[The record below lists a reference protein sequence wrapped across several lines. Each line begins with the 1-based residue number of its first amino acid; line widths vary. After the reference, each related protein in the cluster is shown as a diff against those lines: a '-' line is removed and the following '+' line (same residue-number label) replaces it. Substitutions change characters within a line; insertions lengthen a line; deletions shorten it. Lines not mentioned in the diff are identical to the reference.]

1 MEGRETLVGI
11 GTTPKMNPAR
21 RNVARSRGRRRIG
34 IVIAPNLWRTFFRGR
49 WLLATVIVLVAVGVM
64 GRLGIWQ
71 LNRLQGRQAANAVIA
86 RQLAE
91 PPIAV
96 NAQNAT
102 TIDPNDLSFRR
113 VSLQGE
119 WDYAH
124 EVELRYR
131 SYDGQPGIHLL
142 TPLRLTGSDT
152 YVLVDRGWISFEQT
166 GPVGRQPYDSGAGG
180 GIEGL
185 IYATIPQDSPS
196 TEPGVFSQIDLV
208 RIGAQLPYPIQN
220 YWVQRLPS
228 GTNQTPP
235 LSEGLPDLGDGS
247 HLSYVI
253 QWWAFALTLLITYVF
268 FVNAA
273 LLRGKRKK

>member
-1 MEGRETLVGI
+1 MGI

-34 IVIAPNLWRTFFRGR
+34 IGIAPNLWRTFFRGR
-49 WLLATVIVLVAVGVM
+49 WLPATVVVLVAIGVM
-64 GRLGIWQ
+64 VRLGVWQ
-71 LNRLQGRQAANAVIA
+71 LHRLEGRRAANAVIA

-91 PPIAV
+91 PPITIDD
-96 NAQNAT
+96 QNAT
-102 TIDPNDLSFRR
+102 TVDPNELSFRR

-124 EVELRYR
+124 EMELRYR

-142 TPLRLTGSDT
+142 TPLHLTGSDT

-185 IYATIPQDSPS
+185 IYALIPQDGPS
-196 TEPGVFSQIDLV
+196 TEPGVFSQIDLA

-220 YWVQRLPS
+220 YWVQRLPA
-228 GTNQTPP
+228 GANQTPP

-247 HLSYVI
+247 HLNYVI
-253 QWWAFALTLLITYVF
+253 QWWAFALTLLITYIF

-273 LLRGKRKK
+273 LLRGSRASRRVGE

>member
-1 MEGRETLVGI
+1 LGI

-34 IVIAPNLWRTFFRGR
+34 IGIAPNLLRTFFRGR
-49 WLLATVIVLVAVGVM
+49 WLPATVVVLVAIGVM
-64 GRLGIWQ
+64 VRLGVWQ
-71 LNRLQGRQAANAVIA
+71 LHRLEGRRAANAVIA
-86 RQLAE
+86 RQLAD
-91 PPIAV
+91 PPITIDD
-96 NAQNAT
+96 QNAT
-102 TIDPNDLSFRR
+102 TVDPNELSFRR

-124 EVELRYR
+124 EMELRYR

-142 TPLRLTGSDT
+142 TPLHLTGSDT

-185 IYATIPQDSPS
+185 IYASIPQDGPS
-196 TEPGVFSQIDLV
+196 TEPGVFSQIDLA

-220 YWVQRLPS
+220 YWVQRLPV
-228 GTNQTPP
+228 GANQTPP
-235 LSEGLPDLGDGS
+235 FSEGLPDLGDGS
-247 HLSYVI
+247 HLNYVI
-253 QWWAFALTLLITYVF
+253 QWWAFALTLLITYIF

-273 LLRGKRKK
+273 LLRGSRASRRVGE

>member
-1 MEGRETLVGI
+1 
-11 GTTPKMNPAR
+11 MNPAR
-21 RNVARSRGRRRIG
+21 RGVARSRGGRRPG

-49 WLLATVIVLVAVGVM
+49 WLLATVIVLIACGVM
-64 GRLGIWQ
+64 VRLGVWQ

-91 PPIAV
+91 PPIAIT
-96 NAQNAT
+96 AQNAT
-102 TIDPNDLSFRR
+102 TVDPSELSFRR

-124 EVELRYR
+124 EMELRYR

-142 TPLRLTGSDT
+142 TPLHLTGSDT
-152 YVLVDRGWISFEQT
+152 YVLVDRGWIPFGQA
-166 GPVGRQPYDSGAGG
+166 GPVGRQQYDSGAGG

-185 IYATIPQDSPS
+185 IYASIPQGNPSP
-196 TEPGVFSQIDLV
+196 EQGIFSQVDLA
-208 RIGAQLPYPIQN
+208 RIGAQLPYPIQD

-247 HLSYVI
+247 HLGYVI

-268 FVNAA
+268 FVNTA
-273 LLRGKRKK
+273 LLRGSKRSRKK